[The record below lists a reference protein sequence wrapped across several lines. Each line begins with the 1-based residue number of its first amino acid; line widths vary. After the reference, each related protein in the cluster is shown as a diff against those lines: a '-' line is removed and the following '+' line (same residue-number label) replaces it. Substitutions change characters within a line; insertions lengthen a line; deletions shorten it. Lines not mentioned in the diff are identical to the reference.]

1 METCLKFG
9 VYGAILAFVFN
20 YLIYMFG
27 FIWFPPFLPAFI
39 AVIAIIA
46 IFRIDGAK
54 EALVVALTTYFFS
67 NEFFG
72 ALAYFLLYSFAEP
85 VQVTVEF
92 DVISLINLIIT
103 PITAVVAAYLGTY
116 FVKSRSIDV
125 TKTSVDDL

>member
-1 METCLKFG
+1 METSLKFG

-20 YLIYMFG
+20 YFIYMFG
-27 FIWFPPFLPAFI
+27 FIWFPPFLPAFT

-46 IFRIDGAK
+46 IFRIDGTK

-72 ALAYFLLYSFAEP
+72 ALAYFLLYFFAEP
-85 VQVTVEF
+85 VHVTVEF

-116 FVKSRSIDV
+116 FVRSRSIDV
-125 TKTSVDDL
+125 TKTSMDDL